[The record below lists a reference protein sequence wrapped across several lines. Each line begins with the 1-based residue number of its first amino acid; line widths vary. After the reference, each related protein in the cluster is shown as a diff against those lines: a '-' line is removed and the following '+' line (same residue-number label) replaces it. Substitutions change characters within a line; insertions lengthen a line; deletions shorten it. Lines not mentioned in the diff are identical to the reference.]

1 MHAELLTLALRPFI
15 DPLPLQRHW
24 WLLIVPVCL
33 LVSISYK
40 AVRVTEFKNYWKQVL
55 AMTAQL
61 IIAIVG
67 VCIAAFLL
75 VQFIIPRIMPIA

>member
-33 LVSISYK
+33 LVSIAYK
-40 AVRVTEFKNYWKQVL
+40 AVRVSDFRTYWKQVFS
-55 AMTAQL
+55 MTAQL

>member
-1 MHAELLTLALRPFI
+1 MHADLLTLALRPFI

-33 LVSISYK
+33 LVSIAYK
-40 AVRVTEFKNYWKQVL
+40 AVRVTDFSRYWKQVL

-67 VCIAAFLL
+67 ICIAAFLL